1 MTPTAQRE
9 GDSER
14 RNRSRL
20 STDNRHG
27 RRPSATSNTDSCA
40 PGFSSDGANGR
51 MNNTEEDGQHP
62 SSIRSTDL
70 ATYMSSA
77 PSYEHGSDR
86 RGIYQTTNPR
96 GTLSRDERLSY
107 RQSDTI
113 IWLSTPQAYEVGV
126 GRKQRGG
133 NIHRLCTM
141 EQEVGLDTQTGKD
154 GRDLQCKAALKPWP
168 TAAEER
174 RRLEL
179 AGVGAWA
186 DADAIGGAR

>member
-1 MTPTAQRE
+1 MTPTTQRE

-20 STDNRHG
+20 STADRHS
-27 RRPSATSNTDSCA
+27 RRPSASNTDSWA

-51 MNNTEEDGQHP
+51 MNNAEEDRQYP
-62 SSIRSTDL
+62 SSVRSTDL

-86 RGIYQTTNPR
+86 RGIYHTTNPR
-96 GTLSRDERLSY
+96 GTLSRDERLDY
-107 RQSDTI
+107 RQSDTRA
-113 IWLSTPQAYEVGV
+113 WLSTPQAYEVGV
-126 GRKQRGG
+126 GRKQRDGD
-133 NIHRLCTM
+133 IHKLCTVK
-141 EQEVGLDTQTGKD
+141 QEVGLDTQTGKND
-154 GRDLQCKAALKPWP
+154 RGLQRKAALKPRP
-168 TAAEER
+168 TAAEEK

-186 DADAIGGAR
+186 DANAMGGAR